1 MGYVGVLLVAI
12 LVSFII
18 VRIGAFA
25 LHLTGMEP
33 GVATFQALSAFSGTG
48 FTTRESERVVAH
60 RSRRRI
66 ISVLIILGNAGLV
79 TIVATLVASFTQ
91 VSGYSWF
98 FIRLAMIIVGIFLL
112 YQLIIRSTLAG
123 SLLERLRRPLMKRIM
138 VEAPPFEEILHIG
151 GRWSVNL
158 AMIRADSKHVGRSL
172 SEVSAAMDIEVLG
185 IDKVSGFISRPG
197 GDEKIEIGDRL
208 LVYGTAESLTSLFM
222 DSPNRG

>member
-12 LVSFII
+12 LVSFTI

-33 GVATFQALSAFSGTG
+33 GVANFQALSAFSGTG

-66 ISVLIILGNAGLV
+66 ITILIILGNAGLV
-79 TIVATLVASFTQ
+79 TIVATLVASFSQ
-91 VSGYSWF
+91 VTGYSWF
-98 FIRLAMIIVGIFLL
+98 FIRLAMIVVGIFLL
-112 YQLIIRSTLAG
+112 YRLIIRSTLAG
-123 SLLERLRRPLMKRIM
+123 SLLERLRRPLLKRIM
-138 VEAPPFEEILHIG
+138 IEAPPFEEILHIG

-158 AMIRADSKHVGRSL
+158 AMIRETSKHVGWSL
-172 SEVSAAMDIEVLG
+172 AEMAAATDMEVLG
-185 IDKVSGFISRPG
+185 IDRMGGFISRPG
-197 GDEKIEIGDRL
+197 RDEKIEVGDRL
-208 LVYGTAESLTSLFM
+208 LVYGTAESMRGFFV

>member
-12 LVSFII
+12 LVSFVI

-66 ISVLIILGNAGLV
+66 ISILIILGNAGLV

-98 FIRLAMIIVGIFLL
+98 FIRLAMIVVGIFLL
-112 YQLIIRSTLAG
+112 YQVIIRSTLAG

-172 SEVSAAMDIEVLG
+172 AEVSAATDIEVLG
-185 IDKVSGFISRPG
+185 IDKVSGFVSRPG

-208 LVYGTAESLTSLFM
+208 LIYGTAESMRDLFM
-222 DSPNRG
+222 DSANRG